1 MFKKVKFSDGRREFY
16 IGKKK
21 IFEYVK
27 TSEFAKFIAQKFA
40 ITNTHTTNITNS
52 LASNIKTQLAD
63 STQSQALVAKLCGGG
78 GRSTTF
84 CFY

>member
-1 MFKKVKFSDGRREFY
+1 MFKKIKFSDGRREFY

-27 TSEFAKFIAQKFA
+27 TSEFAKFITQKFA
-40 ITNTHTTNITNS
+40 ANAN
-52 LASNIKTQLAD
+52 ASTSDIINAVKTQLAD

-78 GRSTTF
+78 GGRSTTF
-84 CFY
+84 YSC